1 MLETLPILPRPEI
14 EMLHLAVV
22 QKPEPLEPAAGPDA
36 PALEVVVLKFGS
48 SILRDQAD
56 APAVASEIY
65 GHVRQGRKVV
75 AVVSALGGHTD
86 RLLADARALGLDHEN
101 DLLPGYVA
109 LGEEKAA
116 ALVAIACDRIGLDAA
131 ALSVRE
137 LGIVAEGPVEHAHPR
152 FLRGDGL
159 GQALASH
166 QVVVVPGFGAVR
178 PDGRVALLG
187 RGGSDLTAVF
197 LAAELGLGRV
207 RLVKD
212 VDGLYDRDPASA
224 SGKPLRYRRASWD
237 EARRHGGALVQHD
250 AIDLAQ
256 TRAVEIEVA
265 ALGRADGTVVGD
277 HAAPPGPSVPDA
289 PVRVAIAGCGVVGG
303 GLLARLLADARY
315 DVVGVLVRDPDK
327 ARDVEAPAGLFT
339 ADPGALLALKP
350 DLVLEALSEGE
361 AGHALIR
368 SCLERG
374 VDVVS
379 ANKQAIS
386 RDPAGL
392 QALAKARGARLAW
405 SAAVG
410 GGAPMIETLRAA
422 RAAGPVRGFEAVL
435 NGTVNFMLE
444 RLGAGADFADA
455 LADARAAGFAEEDP
469 SSDLEGRDSAAKVR
483 LLAFEAFGETP
494 SEDAVPCDVLS
505 ADFAP
510 GGPVRQIGAC
520 HRDGE
525 GLTAWVSL
533 DGALSDPLFLALRGE
548 RNALKVYGE
557 DGRVWTCKGR
567 GAGRW
572 PTAESVLADVADI
585 VRARHA
591 SLGHH

>member
-1 MLETLPILPRPEI
+1 MPHSAPA
-14 EMLHLAVV
+14 LALVE
-22 QKPEPLEPAAGPDA
+22 KPEPLDPVADAASF
-36 PALEVVVLKFGS
+36 EVVVLKFGS
-48 SILRDQAD
+48 SILRSQAD
-56 APAVASEIY
+56 APAAASEIY
-65 GHVRQGRKVV
+65 GHVRAGRKVV
-75 AVVSALGGHTD
+75 AVVSAFGGHTD
-86 RLLADARALGLDHEN
+86 RLLADARRLGLDHEN

-116 ALVAIACDRIGLDAA
+116 ALTAIACDRIGLDAV

-137 LGIVAEGPVEHAHPR
+137 LGVVAEGPLEHAHPCG
-152 FLRGDGL
+152 LRGEAL
-159 GQALASH
+159 RHALAGQ

-197 LAAELGLGRV
+197 IAAELGLDRV

-212 VDGLYDRDPASA
+212 VDGLYDRDPAAA

-237 EARRHGGALVQHD
+237 DARRHGGALVQHD

-256 TRAVEIEVA
+256 SRGVEIEVT

-277 HAAPPGPSVPDA
+277 HSAPPGPSVPGA

-303 GLLARLLADARY
+303 GLLARLLPDARY
-315 DVVGVLVRDPDK
+315 EVVGVLVRDPAK
-327 ARDVEAPAGLFT
+327 ARDVEAPPELFT
-339 ADPGALLALKP
+339 ADPQTLLDLDP
-350 DLVLEALSEGE
+350 DLLVEALSEGE

-368 SCLERG
+368 AALERG
-374 VDVVS
+374 IDVAS

-386 RDPAGL
+386 RDPGGL
-392 QALAKARGARLAW
+392 AALAEAHGARLAY

-422 RAAGPVRGFEAVL
+422 RAAGPVAGFEAVL

-469 SSDLEGRDSAAKVR
+469 SSDLEGRDAAAKVR

-494 SEDAVPCDVLS
+494 AEDAVPCDALS
-505 ADFAP
+505 AAFRP
-510 GGPVRQIGAC
+510 SGPVRQIGAC
-520 HRDGE
+520 RRRNGVLD
-525 GLTAWVSL
+525 ASVSL
-533 DGALSDPLFLALRGE
+533 DAGLSDPLFLGLRGE

-557 DGRVWTCKGR
+557 DGRVWSCRGR

-572 PTAESVLADVADI
+572 PTTESVLADVADI
-585 VRARHA
+585 IRARHA
-591 SLGHH
+591 PHV